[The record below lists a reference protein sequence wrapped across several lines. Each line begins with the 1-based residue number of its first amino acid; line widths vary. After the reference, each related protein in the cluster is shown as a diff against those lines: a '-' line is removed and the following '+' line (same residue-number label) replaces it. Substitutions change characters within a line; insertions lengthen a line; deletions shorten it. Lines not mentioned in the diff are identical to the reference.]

1 MTTSVNT
8 SPYCSIELA
17 MELNETRTIY
27 VVVSENWFD
36 DEHNIVFITSDKSKA
51 LEYVG
56 EIEHMFISTYEPKC
70 FSYQ

>member
-1 MTTSVNT
+1 MTTVNT

-17 MELNETRTIY
+17 MELNQDRTIY
-27 VVVSENWFD
+27 VVVHDNWFD

-51 LEYVG
+51 VKYMG
-56 EIEHMFISTYEPKC
+56 EIDYLFVSTYEPKC

>member
-1 MTTSVNT
+1 MTNVVT

-17 MELNETRTIY
+17 MELNQDRSIY
-27 VVVSENWFD
+27 VVVSSNWFD

-56 EIEHMFISTYEPKC
+56 EIDYLFISTYPPKC